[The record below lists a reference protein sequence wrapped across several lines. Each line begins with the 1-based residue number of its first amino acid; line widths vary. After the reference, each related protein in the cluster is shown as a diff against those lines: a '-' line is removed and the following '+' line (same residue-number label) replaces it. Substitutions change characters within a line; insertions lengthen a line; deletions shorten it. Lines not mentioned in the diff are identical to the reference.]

1 MSDKKKDTKDLAV
14 LRVKY
19 AAYRRKQTANP
30 DKAENILGFKPWVKE
45 QSTKS
50 K

>member
-1 MSDKKKDTKDLAV
+1 MTDKKKDTKDLAV

-19 AAYRRKQTANP
+19 AAYRRQQTADQ
-30 DKAENILGFKPWVKE
+30 DKAESLLGFKAWAKE
-45 QSTKS
+45 PSTKS